1 VPKTLA
7 CLLAVLAWISAEV
20 HAQRGTGELRL
31 QVRDATGGAV
41 SATGTLESDA
51 THVRLAFT
59 TDARGTYVAGDLPF
73 GRYRLRVEG
82 PGFAAFS
89 SVVDVRSE
97 VPQSYPIVLSVAPMT
112 AAVTVSAAPGETLL
126 DPYRPAAVEYL
137 GAELLRDRPASA
149 PGRSLIDLVNTQPGW
164 LLEANGILH
173 PRASEYQV
181 QYVVDGIPLKDNRS
195 PAFAQSLG
203 IEQFHSMTVRT
214 AGYPAE
220 YGGKLGGVI
229 EITSIRRA
237 QEGFHGAVDAQAG
250 SFGTMSAAFAGEY
263 VRGRTIAGLS
273 AESARTDRYLDPPVE
288 ANYTNDS
295 VGRAIAGH
303 VEHRWND
310 ADRTRASVDRHH
322 VGFNVPNE
330 AIQEQAGQQ
339 QRRTADETLAQVTHD
354 RVMSSDVF
362 GSLRFMVRRTDASLT
377 ANALSTPIIPS
388 QQRGFLEEYVN
399 GSVAVHHGRH
409 ELKVGA
415 EATFASI
422 DEAFSSTIV
431 AYRLGGARIFDGD
444 VPAAFAF
451 SARRSD
457 REQSAYVQDLI
468 RVGAA
473 TVSAGLRYDH
483 YQLVVDEQAVS
494 PRLAV
499 SWYHAPANV
508 VFHASYDRAFQTPAV
523 ENILLASSD
532 LVKSLGGEGLSLPLR
547 SSRGN
552 FYEAGLSKA
561 LFNRVRVDANYFHR
575 HSTNTA
581 DDEVLLNTGV
591 SFPIAFAEGTV
602 YGLETKLDVPR
613 WGRVSG
619 WVSYSLSKAVGR
631 LPIAGG
637 LFLGNDVAEQLSS
650 TETFPITQDQRHTFR
665 TRVRAQLHPRAWVAI
680 AGTYNSGLPVETD
693 SLASPAFLATQYGQA
708 VLDRVDFD
716 RGRVRPS
723 SSLDLSFG
731 ADLKRSG
738 NRSLRLQADVFN
750 LTDRLNV
757 INFAGLFSGTAI
769 GAPRSGAIRLR
780 FEF

>member
-1 VPKTLA
+1 VTKTLT
-7 CLLAVLAWISAEV
+7 CLLAAFVWSSAEAQ
-20 HAQRGTGELRL
+20 AQRGTGELRL

-51 THVRLAFT
+51 TRVRQAFT
-59 TDARGTYVAGDLPF
+59 TDRAGTYVAVDLPF

-82 PGFAAFS
+82 SGFAAFS

-112 AAVTVSAAPGETLL
+112 ASVTVSSEAGDTLL

-137 GAELLRDRPASA
+137 GAELLRDRPASG

-181 QYVVDGIPLKDNRS
+181 QYVVDGIPMKDNRS

-229 EITSIRRA
+229 EVNSIRRT
-237 QEGFHGAVDAQAG
+237 QEGFHGAIDAQAG
-250 SFGTMSAAFAGEY
+250 SFRTMSAAFAGEW
-263 VRGRTIAGLS
+263 VKGRSIAGLS
-273 AESARTDRYLDPPVE
+273 VEGTGTNRYLDPPVE
-288 ANYTNDS
+288 ANFTNGS
-295 VGRAIAGH
+295 AGRAIAGH

-310 ADRTRASVDRHH
+310 ADRTRGYVDRHH
-322 VGFNVPNE
+322 VGFDVPNE
-330 AIQEQAGQQ
+330 ALQQQAGQRQ
-339 QRRTADETLAQVTHD
+339 HRTADETLAQVTHD

-362 GSLRFMVRRTDASLT
+362 GSLRFMVRQTDATLS
-377 ANALSTPIIPS
+377 ANALSTPIVPS

-431 AYRLGGARIFDGD
+431 AYRLGSVRIFDQN
-444 VPAAFAF
+444 VPPSFAF
-451 SARRSD
+451 SARGSD
-457 REQSAYVQDLI
+457 REQSAYAQDLI
-468 RVGAA
+468 RVGPA
-473 TVSAGLRYDH
+473 TFSAGLRWDH
-483 YQLVVDEQAVS
+483 YRLVVDEQAVS
-494 PRLAV
+494 PRLAA
-499 SWYHAPANV
+499 SLFHAGSNV

-532 LVKSLGGEGLSLPLR
+532 LVRRLGGEGLSLPLR

-552 FYEAGLSKA
+552 FYEVGVSKT
-561 LFNRVRVDANYFHR
+561 LFDRLRLDANYFYR

-581 DDEVLLNTGV
+581 DDEVLLNTAV
-591 SFPIAFAEGTV
+591 SFPIAFAEGRIK
-602 YGLETKLDVPR
+602 GLEAKLDMPR
-613 WGRVSG
+613 WGRWSG
-619 WVSYSLSKAVGR
+619 WVSYGLSQAVGR

-637 LFLGNDVAEQLSS
+637 LFLGDDVTDRLSS
-650 TETFPITQDQRHTFR
+650 TDTFPITQDQRHTLR
-665 TRVRAQLHPRAWVAI
+665 ARLRAQVHQRAWVAV
-680 AGTYNSGLPVETD
+680 AGQYNSGLPVETD
-693 SLASPAFLATQYGQA
+693 GLASSEILAAQYGQA

-723 SSLDLSFG
+723 SSLDVSFG
-731 ADLKRSG
+731 ADLKRAGS
-738 NRSLRLQADVFN
+738 RSLRLQADLFN
-750 LTDRLNV
+750 AADHLNV